1 MRLLELSNGLHELAG
16 IKHMPSIRLYRALT
30 AIGASARTIGN
41 SCCQSFSVHLHHAC
55 PIEELQHL
63 QGAQKAATIMQQ
75 EAAQQLK
82 VARQTIEVE
91 HPTASLD
98 HRP

>member
-55 PIEELQHL
+55 PIEELQHPA
-63 QGAQKAATIMQQ
+63 GSPKSRHNNAAGSCTAAEGG
-75 EAAQQLK
+75 EA
-82 VARQTIEVE
+82 
-91 HPTASLD
+91 D
-98 HRP
+98 H